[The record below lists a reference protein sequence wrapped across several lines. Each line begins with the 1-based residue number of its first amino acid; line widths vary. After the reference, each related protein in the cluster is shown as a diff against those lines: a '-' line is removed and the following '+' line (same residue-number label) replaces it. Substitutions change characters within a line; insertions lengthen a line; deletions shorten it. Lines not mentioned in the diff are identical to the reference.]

1 MNIPEIIPKLT
12 YDLCH
17 IYCNMEGK
25 VRVPN
30 VLKMAEKLAKMIA
43 KYNLYDANDY
53 ELGKLYI

>member
-1 MNIPEIIPKLT
+1 
-12 YDLCH
+12 
-17 IYCNMEGK
+17 MEGK